1 MKLEIS
7 DVIKPVGFV
16 TARIDYKCGKQEF
29 LSFPNTVLT
38 TGREALAAS
47 IANSIAGTPTL
58 YVNRML
64 FGDGGTADG
73 TTKYVSSSRN
83 GLFGITQ
90 ASKPVIASVDP
101 NIPSQVVFTSV
112 VTFSD
117 ANGAVLSEM
126 ALQLASGDLY
136 SMVTFPNL
144 TKTSAMQ
151 IIWGWRLSF
160 I

>member
-1 MKLEIS
+1 MKFEIN
-7 DVIKPVGFV
+7 DIIKPQGFV
-16 TARIDYKCGKQEF
+16 TAVIDYKCGKKEY
-29 LSFPNTVLT
+29 LAFPNTVLT
-38 TGREALAAS
+38 TGREALAAT
-47 IANSIAGTPTL
+47 IANSLGGGFNL
-58 YVNRML
+58 YINRML
-64 FGDGGTADG
+64 FGDGGTSSG

-112 VTFSD
+112 VAFAD

-126 ALQLASGDLY
+126 ALQLATGDLY

-144 TKTSAMQ
+144 TKTSSMQ
-151 IIWGWRLSF
+151 ITWGWRLSF